1 LSRSDTLRGVIAP
14 LAPAGSRCHVL
25 PFRWIVA
32 QTTRIPFRGAVM
44 ANMLMTTSR
53 VPGATRADV
62 AKLLLRL
69 IVGVL
74 ILVHGIGKIKGGPG
88 LVLDAVGQAGLP
100 ATLGYLVYVG
110 EVLAPLLLILG
121 VWTRLAAIVVAVNMV
136 VALLLVHAGQ
146 FFVLSPD
153 GGWALELQGMYLVV
167 ALSIALL
174 GAGRY
179 SVAGVAGRW
188 N

>member
-1 LSRSDTLRGVIAP
+1 
-14 LAPAGSRCHVL
+14 
-25 PFRWIVA
+25 
-32 QTTRIPFRGAVM
+32 M
-44 ANMLMTTSR
+44 ADILMTANR
-53 VPGATRADV
+53 APGATRSDV

-69 IVGVL
+69 ILGLL

-88 LVLDAVGQAGLP
+88 FVLDAVDKAGLP
-100 ATLGYLVYVG
+100 GALGYLVYVG

-121 VWTRLAAIVVAVNMV
+121 IWTRLAAIVVAINMV

-167 ALSIALL
+167 ALSVALL

-179 SVAGVAGRW
+179 SVAGRAGRW